1 MADQEKQ
8 GFVIGVDFGT
18 DSCRSLVVNA
28 LTGEQYASAV
38 AFYPR
43 WKAGHY
49 CQPDQGIFRQHPQ
62 DYIDAFKSAVR
73 DALAKVDA
81 TVRASVR
88 GISIDTTGSTSV
100 AINRDG
106 VPLALTEPFSE
117 NPNAMFVLWKDHSA
131 VQEADEINRLARG
144 WGGIDFTRFVGGVY
158 SAEWF
163 WANMLHVLR
172 VDAQVR
178 EHAHSWVEHCD
189 WMPALLTGVTASD
202 QIKRSRCAAGHK
214 AMWHESFDG
223 LPSEDFLTQLDPL
236 LAGMRSR
243 LYRDTHT
250 SESAA
255 GTLSPE
261 WAAELGLTTDVVVGV
276 GAFDAHMGAVGAGI
290 RPYVL
295 VKVMGTSTCDVLM
308 APLSDIGDR
317 VVSGICGQVEG
328 SVIEGMVGMEA
339 GQSAFGDVYAW
350 FRQLLGWPLALLG
363 DTADAHRQRD
373 EIMHSIL
380 PELERQAA
388 KEDPLQTGIV
398 AIDWLNGRRT
408 PFADQTLRGALFG
421 LSLGSDA
428 PKIYRALIE
437 ATAFGA
443 RAIVDRF
450 RDEGIRI
457 DGVIAVGGVAK
468 KSPLNM
474 QIVADVFGL
483 DISVA
488 RSDQAVALGAAMFAA
503 VAAGLHEN
511 VEAAQLA
518 MGSAF
523 ETVYRPA
530 PLMHAVYSELYHQY
544 LELGALIEQAMG
556 RPGQHTR
563 HASSPEL
570 TATEPCTPN

>member
-1 MADQEKQ
+1 MTDQANE

-18 DSCRSLVVNA
+18 DSCRSLVVNVQ
-28 LTGEQYASAV
+28 TGEQWASAV

-43 WKAGHY
+43 WKAGLY
-49 CQPDQGIFRQHPQ
+49 CQPDKGIFRQHPQ
-62 DYIDAFKSAVR
+62 DYIDAFTSSVK
-73 DALAKVDA
+73 DALAQVADC
-81 TVRASVR
+81 VRGSVR

-100 AINRDG
+100 AVGRDG
-106 VPLALTEPFSE
+106 VPLAMTEPFRE

-144 WGGIDFTRFVGGVY
+144 WGGTDFTRFVGGVY

-178 EHAHSWVEHCD
+178 EHTYSWVEHCD
-189 WMPALLTGVTASD
+189 WMPALLTGVAKSSE
-202 QIKRSRCAAGHK
+202 IKRSRCAAGHK
-214 AMWHESFDG
+214 AMWHESFGG
-223 LPSEDFLTQLDPL
+223 LPSEDFLTRLDPL
-236 LAGMRSR
+236 LAGMRDR
-243 LYRDTHT
+243 LYRETYT

-255 GTLSPE
+255 GTLTPE
-261 WAAELGLTTDVVVGV
+261 WAAELGLSSDVVVGV

-308 APLSDIGDR
+308 VPPSDIRDR

-328 SVIEGMVGMEA
+328 SVIQGMVGMEA

-363 DTADAHRQRD
+363 DTADAQRQRD

-380 PELERQAA
+380 PELERHAA

-408 PFADQTLRGALFG
+408 PFADQMLRGGLFG

-488 RSDQAVALGAAMFAA
+488 KSDQAVALGAAMFAA
-503 VAAGLHEN
+503 VAAGLHDN
-511 VEAAQLA
+511 VEEAQQA
-518 MGSAF
+518 MGSGF
-523 ETVYRPA
+523 ETVYRPD
-530 PLMHAVYSELYHQY
+530 PLMNAVYSNLYRQY
-544 LELGALIEQAMG
+544 LEYGALIERAME
-556 RPGQHTR
+556 RSPQHP
-563 HASSPEL
+563 SSPEL
-570 TATEPCTPN
+570 TATTPCTLN

>member
-1 MADQEKQ
+1 MANREER

-18 DSCRSLVVNA
+18 DSCRSLVVDA
-28 LTGEQYASAV
+28 MTGEARASAV

-43 WKAGHY
+43 WAAGLY
-49 CQPDQGIFRQHPQ
+49 CQPDQGVFRQHPQ
-62 DYIDAFKSAVR
+62 DYIDALKSAIR
-73 DALAKVDA
+73 DALAQVTD
-81 TVRASVR
+81 TVRANIR

-100 AINRDG
+100 AVDRHG
-106 VPLALTEPFSE
+106 TPLALTEPFQE

-131 VQEADEINRLARG
+131 VQEAEEINRLAHG
-144 WGGIDFTRFVGGVY
+144 WGGTDFTRYVGGVY

-163 WANMLHVLR
+163 WANMLYVLR
-172 VDAQVR
+172 ADVQVR
-178 EHAHSWVEHCD
+178 RQTYSWVEHCD
-189 WMPALLTGVTASD
+189 WMPALLTGVTD
-202 QIKRSRCAAGHK
+202 PHRIKRSRCAAGHK

-223 LPSEDFLTQLDPL
+223 LPSEAFLGRLDPL
-236 LAGMRSR
+236 LIGMRER
-243 LYRDTHT
+243 LYRETCTADV
-250 SESAA
+250 AA
-255 GTLSPE
+255 GSLTPE
-261 WAAELGLTTDVVVGV
+261 WAAELGLPPSVVVGV

-290 RPYVL
+290 RPYSL

-308 APLSDIGDR
+308 APSAEIGER
-317 VVSGICGQVEG
+317 VVRGICGQVEG
-328 SVIEGMVGMEA
+328 SVMNGMTGMEA

-363 DTADAHRQRD
+363 DTLDAQRQRD
-373 EIMHSIL
+373 EIMQAIL

-388 KEDPLQTGIV
+388 KENPLQTGIV

-408 PFADQTLRGALFG
+408 PFADQTLRGGLFG

-443 RAIVDRF
+443 RAIVERF

-457 DGVIAVGGVAK
+457 DEVIAVGGVAK

-483 DISVA
+483 EIRVA

-503 VAAGLHEN
+503 VAAGLHDT
-511 VEAAQLA
+511 VARAQQH
-518 MGSAF
+518 MGSGF
-523 ETVYRPA
+523 EKVYRPDPVTSA
-530 PLMHAVYSELYHQY
+530 AYDVLYRQY
-544 LELGALIEQAMG
+544 LEYGALIERAMRGLVHQA
-556 RPGQHTR
+556 PG
-563 HASSPEL
+563 ADIISN
-570 TATEPCTPN
+570 APCTPN